1 MDGKTKRTRG
11 RPTFPKTAP
20 NPGVEHVVSSPL
32 RIPWPD
38 HNISL
43 HLSTA
48 GRRSGKCF
56 KRSNVPEAPLAPL
69 PLPSLPSHL
78 PPSPCFQ
85 NMSLFITGDIAGW
98 ARLKQ
103 VMIFFPAALR
113 TLLVALRGMREA
125 LLIRPFITLPGLPA
139 RHSAV

>member
-1 MDGKTKRTRG
+1 MDGKQSG
-11 RPTFPKTAP
+11 REAGPPFQRL
-20 NPGVEHVVSSPL
+20 L
-32 RIPWPD
+32 RIPEWNTLLPLRSEFPGPTI
-38 HNISL
+38 IS
-43 HLSTA
+43 HFIC
-48 GRRSGKCF
+48 RR
-56 KRSNVPEAPLAPL
+56 REDAPANENTNVPEAPLAPL

-125 LLIRPFITLPGLPA
+125 LLIRPFITLPALPA